1 MIDVTLLHQQV
12 SMPTYI
18 CIIHKLYI
26 YLYVYIYIYM
36 YIHTYISHTY
46 VRLHAQMHTYVPIY
60 LPTCL
65 AAIWPPSSYH
75 QKAKEVLLTVIVLAP
90 WDSLH
95 NMHCIC

>member
-1 MIDVTLLHQQV
+1 M
-12 SMPTYI
+12 
-18 CIIHKLYI
+18 
-26 YLYVYIYIYM
+26 YV
-36 YIHTYISHTY
+36 HTYISHTY